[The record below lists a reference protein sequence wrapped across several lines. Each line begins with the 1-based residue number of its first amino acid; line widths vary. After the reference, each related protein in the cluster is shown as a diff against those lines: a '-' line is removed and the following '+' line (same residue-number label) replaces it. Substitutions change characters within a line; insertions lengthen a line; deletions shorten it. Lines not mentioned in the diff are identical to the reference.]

1 MVDHCGDNCAAVLAG
16 TKGNKVLLLA
26 AGTSKAVDAGF
37 NAVDVI
43 KKISPSINGG
53 GGGQPRMAQAGGA
66 KAEGVAEA
74 LKIAEDLLK

>member
-1 MVDHCGDNCAAVLAG
+1 M
-16 TKGNKVLLLA
+16 LLLA

-37 NAVDVI
+37 NAVDII

-53 GGGQPRMAQAGGA
+53 GGGQPRMAQAGGS

>member
-1 MVDHCGDNCAAVLAG
+1 M
-16 TKGNKVLLLA
+16 LLLA
-26 AGTSKAVDAGF
+26 AGTSKAVKAGF
-37 NAVDVI
+37 NAVDII

-53 GGGQPRMAQAGGA
+53 GGGQPRMAQAGGS